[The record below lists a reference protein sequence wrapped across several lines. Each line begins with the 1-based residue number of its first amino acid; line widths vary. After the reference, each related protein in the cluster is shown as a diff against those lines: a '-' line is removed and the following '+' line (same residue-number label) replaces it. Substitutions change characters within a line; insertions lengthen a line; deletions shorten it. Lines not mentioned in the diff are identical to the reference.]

1 MSNQQPIPNAV
12 PLSLLKAVAQSPEV
26 NDLGT
31 GVATHDPALR
41 CVASLLRVSSDA
53 ALIERIVAAA
63 LPPYYEGNT
72 LGELPEMIS
81 SGIEK
86 GIGQRPFAGPG
97 ISRYEPGTVGPVPLG
112 YREDGSYVLYD
123 QIRNILI
130 VETAFRLLQEAA
142 LINLAPTEFWIARYP
157 RFRDGKLVGIDTRS
171 AGEGLIVACRDKG
184 GFDASLVR
192 GRGVYLDADGKTVVN
207 WGDSIPEDDRHV
219 YICHRAL
226 DAVPTTKTGVTA
238 GKVLDLFEQFNWNTP
253 SAPYLLLGWAVV
265 AVICGALD
273 WRPHMFLTGA
283 KNTGKSTLVAALQ
296 ALLFPIAIVLDGQSS
311 EAGIRQTIGADSRC
325 VLLDEFEGDQ
335 NRGRMR
341 LVIKLMRS
349 ASSGDMPVVRGTPEG
364 KAIEFSIRSSF
375 LLAAINPFAVTAADH
390 SRIVVLALDKH
401 DNDRDKAAHIR
412 QLKGELA
419 KSGPEWCHLVIEHVD
434 DIRQSIETLEAAF
447 PSVDSRHAKNM
458 ATLLAGAWVLLNGKA
473 IDEAEAN
480 KLIAEHDKAIN
491 MLAEAHEEDD
501 SFACLDALLEYQ
513 VPEDTILGL
522 LRRATGRRNGHNS
535 EMLMDNGKSELE
547 RLGLRVVD
555 NKLLV
560 PNSHRGMTTIF
571 AGTLWEGG
579 GWASSLG
586 RLPGAQRGSQRRFS
600 GQQRSLCTELDL
612 GALLD
617 GLED

>member
-26 NDLGT
+26 IDLGT

-86 GIGQRPFAGPG
+86 GIGSKTIGRRGVAKYEHDSMGP
-97 ISRYEPGTVGPVPLG
+97 IPLG
-112 YREDGSYVLYD
+112 YLEDSANVLYD
-123 QIRNILI
+123 QTRRLLI
-130 VETAFRLLQEAA
+130 VEPTTRLFQEGT
-142 LINLAPTEFWIARYP
+142 LINLAPTEFWIKQFPKYK
-157 RFRDGKLVGIDTRS
+157 DGKLVGIESRIG
-171 AGEGLIVACRDKG
+171 GEALMETCRAKG
-184 GFDASLVR
+184 GFNASQVR
-192 GRGVYLDADGKTVVN
+192 GRGVYLDADGNTIVN
-207 WGDSIPEDDRHV
+207 WGGSIPNDDRHV
-219 YICHRAL
+219 YICHRPL
-226 DAVPTTKTGVTA
+226 DAVPSIKTGVSA
-238 GKVLDLFEQFNWNTP
+238 KKVLDLFEQFNWNTP

-273 WRPHMFLTGA
+273 WRPHLFLTGA
-283 KNTGKSTLVAALQ
+283 KNTGKSTLIAALQ
-296 ALLFPIAIVLDGQSS
+296 ALLYPIAIVLDGQSS
-311 EAGIRQTIGADSRC
+311 EAGIRQTIGADSRP

-419 KSGPEWCHLVIEHVD
+419 KSGPEWCHLVINHVD

-447 PSVDSRHAKNM
+447 PAVDSRHAKNM

-473 IDEAEAN
+473 IDEPEAA

-501 SFACLDALLEYQ
+501 SFACLNALFEYQ
-513 VPEDTILGL
+513 VPDDTILGL
-522 LRRATGRRNGHNS
+522 LRRATGRRKGHNS
-535 EMLMDNGKSELE
+535 EELMDIGKSELE

-555 NKLLV
+555 HKLLV

-579 GWASSLG
+579 GWASSLS